1 MVQSEPRILYYNRY
15 MNKIDSFDELY
26 KISILIIENKNN
38 SYDNYPVS
46 EIIDFIR
53 ANSNKELLNDYY
65 IVGNIPNYIADKIQ
79 ANTTIIKFSVD
90 SLIKNI
96 LEHPELT
103 LNEYK
108 NLTKYLND
116 AEYILLKN
124 NKNLIYFKIEN
135 KIYQFVIKKT
145 QNNEELFITTFHKAS
160 INQLNKD
167 IQRYEQIKR

>member
-1 MVQSEPRILYYNRY
+1 MR
-15 MNKIDSFDELY
+15 KINTFDELY
-26 KISILIIENKNN
+26 NTSIAIIENSNN
-38 SYDNYPVS
+38 TFADYSVI
-46 EIIDFIR
+46 EIINYIR
-53 ANSNKELLNDYY
+53 NNTGKELLNSFY
-65 IVGNIPNYIADKIQ
+65 ILGNIPNYVADEIQ
-79 ANTTIIKFSVD
+79 SKTTVIKFSVD

-108 NLTKYLND
+108 NLSKYLNS

-124 NKNLIYFKIEN
+124 NKNLIYFKIDN
-135 KIYQFVIKKT
+135 TIYQFVIKKT

-167 IQRYEQIKR
+167 IKRYTQIKR

>member
-1 MVQSEPRILYYNRY
+1 
-15 MNKIDSFDELY
+15 MNKISSFDELY
-26 KISILIIENKNN
+26 KISISIIENKNN
-38 SYDNYPVS
+38 FYENYSVS

-53 ANSNKELLNDYY
+53 ANSDKELLNNYY

-96 LEHPELT
+96 LEHSELT

-124 NKNLIYFKIEN
+124 NKNMIYFKIEN

-145 QNNEELFITTFHKAS
+145 QNSKELFITTFHKAS

-167 IQRYEQIKR
+167 I

>member
-1 MVQSEPRILYYNRY
+1 
-15 MNKIDSFDELY
+15 MNKINSFDELY
-26 KISILIIENKNN
+26 RICITIIEDKNN
-38 SYDNYPVS
+38 SYENYSVV

-53 ANSNKELLNDYY
+53 VNSDKNLLNDYY
-65 IVGNIPNYIADKIQ
+65 IIGNIQNYIADRIQ
-79 ANTTIIKFSVD
+79 AKTTTIKFSVD

-103 LNEYK
+103 LNDYK
-108 NLTKYLND
+108 NLTKYLNN

-135 KIYQFVIKKT
+135 TIYQFVIKKT
-145 QNNEELFITTFHKAS
+145 QNSEELFITTFHKAS

>member
-1 MVQSEPRILYYNRY
+1 MREINT
-15 MNKIDSFDELY
+15 FDELY
-26 KISILIIENKNN
+26 NISILIIENGNN
-38 SYDNYPVS
+38 TFADYSVI
-46 EIIDFIR
+46 EIINYIR
-53 ANSNKELLNDYY
+53 ANSDKELLNSFY
-65 IVGNIPNYIADKIQ
+65 ILGNIPDYVAEIVKSKTN
-79 ANTTIIKFSVD
+79 IIKFSVD

-108 NLTKYLND
+108 NLAKYINN

-124 NKNLIYFKIEN
+124 NKNLIYFKIDN
-135 KIYQFVIKKT
+135 TIYQFVIKKT

-167 IQRYEQIKR
+167 IKRYTQIKR

>member
-1 MVQSEPRILYYNRY
+1 MNLCYNCN

-26 KISILIIENKNN
+26 DISISMIEDKNN
-38 SYDNYPVS
+38 FYENYSVF

-53 ANSNKELLNDYY
+53 VNSDKKLLNNYY
-65 IVGNIPNYIADKIQ
+65 VLGNIPNYIAEKIQ
-79 ANTTIIKFSVD
+79 SKTTVIKLSVD

-103 LNEYK
+103 LKEYK
-108 NLTKYLND
+108 NLTKYLNN

-124 NKNLIYFKIEN
+124 NKNLIYFKIDN

-145 QNNEELFITTFHKAS
+145 QNDEELFITTFHKAS

-167 IQRYEQIKR
+167 IKRYEQIKR

>member
-1 MVQSEPRILYYNRY
+1 MKEFKDFNKLYET
-15 MNKIDSFDELY
+15 S
-26 KISILIIENKNN
+26 ISIIENSNN
-38 SYDNYPVS
+38 TFADYSAI
-46 EIIDFIR
+46 EIINYIR
-53 ANSNKELLNDYY
+53 NNSNKELLNSFF
-65 IVGNIPNYIADKIQ
+65 ILGNIPDYIADKIQ
-79 ANTTIIKFSVD
+79 SKTTVIKFSVD

-103 LNEYK
+103 LNDYK
-108 NLTKYLND
+108 NLTKYLNN

-135 KIYQFVIKKT
+135 TIYQFVIKKT
-145 QNNEELFITTFHKAS
+145 QNSEELFITTFHKAS

>member
-1 MVQSEPRILYYNRY
+1 
-15 MNKIDSFDELY
+15 MNEINTFDELY
-26 KISILIIENKNN
+26 KISISIIENKNN
-38 SYDNYPVS
+38 SYENYSVS

-53 ANSNKELLNDYY
+53 LNSDKNILNSYF
-65 IVGNIPNYIADKIQ
+65 IIGNIPNYIADKIQ
-79 ANTTIIKFSVD
+79 ANTTTIKLSVD

-108 NLTKYLND
+108 NLTKYLNN

-145 QNNEELFITTFHKAS
+145 QNSEELFITTFHKAS

>member
-1 MVQSEPRILYYNRY
+1 
-15 MNKIDSFDELY
+15 MNKINTFDELY
-26 KISILIIENKNN
+26 KTSISIIENKNN
-38 SYDNYPVS
+38 SYENYSVT
-46 EIIDFIR
+46 EIINFIR
-53 ANSNKELLNDYY
+53 LNSDKDILNCYY
-65 IVGNIPNYIADKIQ
+65 IVGNIASHIANKIQ
-79 ANTTIIKFSVD
+79 ANTTIIKLSVD

-103 LNEYK
+103 LDEYK
-108 NLTKYLND
+108 NLTKYLNN

-145 QNNEELFITTFHKAS
+145 QNSEELFITTFHKAS

-167 IQRYEQIKR
+167 VQRYEQIKR